1 MENQATSS
9 STQLPDPSL
18 PAPPLQDDEQG
29 FTAAQLIEKQAE
41 LEEAARQAV
50 PFSFTKGGCTYE
62 RGYIRQPVYACKTCG
77 GGGVCA
83 GCSVGCHADHELVEL
98 FAKRNFRCDCGT
110 LSLCRGKSEKEKA
123 LLPCS
128 LRIKE
133 LNFAPQNDENTYNQ
147 NFDGQFCRCERG
159 KSYDPEKEDETMFQC
174 LICEDWLHESCTSLR
189 PHKSPLEASESQS
202 PNRSI
207 SDGPLVDHESFE
219 LFICHECIQK
229 PTNYILRRY
238 LGAKGWIICLPE
250 GPNQILPKEIDGIP
264 AIPVVAKGEGWT
276 SSWKVY
282 GLLNGTTLAQEKEP
296 VQAKVEQPLPTT
308 MPNEGET
315 KRKASE
321 EPSQEDGKSE
331 KRARK
336 DINGLS
342 VLDNFSD
349 ADNESVGGADAPLI
363 PVSAD
368 KLEELDICI
377 EPDVP
382 LFVQEE
388 KVARLDIFL
397 TESFRDRICRCKRCA
412 PDWTH
417 LPFLLAP
424 EETYSPPQSQVEEDG
439 LDGRSEAGGSQTSS
453 TYDLGLAALSKLPRE
468 RMMESLQAYNKMR
481 DALFDHLRPFADQG
495 KVVDAESVREFFRKQ
510 KEGNA

>member
-1 MENQATSS
+1 MDDRASS
-9 STQLPDPSL
+9 STQFPDPSL
-18 PAPPLQDDEQG
+18 PAPPLQDDEEG

-41 LEEAARQAV
+41 LEEAARRAV

-62 RGYIRQPVYACKTCG
+62 KGYIRQPIYACKTCG

-110 LSLCRGKSEKEKA
+110 LSLCRGKEEKEKT
-123 LLPCS
+123 LSPCS
-128 LRIKE
+128 LREKS
-133 LNFAPQNDENTYNQ
+133 LNFAPQNDQNAYNQ
-147 NFDGQFCRCERG
+147 NFEGHFCRCERG
-159 KSYDPEKEDETMFQC
+159 KSYDPEKEEETMFQC
-174 LICEDWLHESCTSLR
+174 LDCEDWIHESCTSLR
-189 PHKSPLEASESQS
+189 PNNSSINAST
-202 PNRSI
+202 RSI

-229 PTNYILRRY
+229 PTNEVLRNY

-250 GPNQILPKEIDGIP
+250 TPNQILPKEIDGIN
-264 AIPVVAKGEGWT
+264 AIPVIAKGEGWT

-282 GLLNGTTLAQEKEP
+282 GLLNGTTLTTQEKAEI
-296 VQAKVEQPLPTT
+296 PLTATT
-308 MPNEGET
+308 SNESET
-315 KRKASE
+315 KRKAIE
-321 EPSQEDGKSE
+321 EPFQKEGKSE

-349 ADNESVGGADAPLI
+349 ADDESVGGADAPLI
-363 PVSAD
+363 PVNAD
-368 KLEELDICI
+368 NLQELDICT
-377 EPDVP
+377 EPDLP
-382 LFVQEE
+382 LFVQEQNL
-388 KVARLDIFL
+388 ARLDVFL
-397 TESFRDRICRCKRCA
+397 TESFRDRICKCKRCE
-412 PDWTH
+412 PDWLH
-417 LPFLLAP
+417 LPFILAP
-424 EETYSPPQSQVEEDG
+424 EETYSPPQSQVEDDG
-439 LDGRSEAGGSQTSS
+439 LDARSEAGGSQTSS
-453 TYDLGLAALSKLPRE
+453 TYDLGLAALNKLPRE

-510 KEGNA
+510 KEGNGA

>member
-1 MENQATSS
+1 MDDQPSTSS
-9 STQLPDPSL
+9 TITQFPDPSL
-18 PAPPLQDDEQG
+18 PAPPLQNDEEG

-62 RGYIRQPVYACKTCG
+62 RGYIRQPIYACKTCG

-110 LSLCRGKSEKEKA
+110 FSICRGKTEKEKT

-128 LRIKE
+128 LRDKN
-133 LNFAPQNDENTYNQ
+133 LNFAPQNDQNAYNQ
-147 NFDGQFCRCERG
+147 NFEGHFCRCERG
-159 KSYDPEKEDETMFQC
+159 KTYDPEKEDETMFQC
-174 LICEDWLHESCTSLR
+174 LDCEDWLHESCTSLR
-189 PHKSPLEASESQS
+189 PERSSTEPKSTI
-202 PNRSI
+202 RSI

-229 PTNYILRRY
+229 PNNRVLRHY

-250 GPNQILPKEIDGIP
+250 GPNQFLPKEIDGIP
-264 AIPVVAKGEGWT
+264 AIPVIAKGEGWT

-282 GLLNGTTLAQEKEP
+282 GLLNGTTSAQEKE
-296 VQAKVEQPLPTT
+296 VVKIKDELPLPNAD
-308 MPNEGET
+308 PSERET
-315 KRKASE
+315 KRKAIE
-321 EPSQEDGKSE
+321 EPNDDITKSE
-331 KRARK
+331 KKARK
-336 DINGLS
+336 DINGLC

-349 ADNESVGGADAPLI
+349 ADDESVGGDVPLI
-363 PVSAD
+363 PVSVN
-368 KLEELDICI
+368 KLQELDICT
-377 EPDVP
+377 EPDIP

-388 KVARLDIFL
+388 KVARLDVFL
-397 TESFRDRICRCKRCA
+397 TESFRDRICRCKSCQ
-412 PDWTH
+412 PDWAH
-417 LPFLLAP
+417 LPFILAP
-424 EETYSPPQSQVEEDG
+424 EETYSPPQSQIEEDG
-439 LDGRSEAGGSQTSS
+439 LDGRSETGASQTSS

-510 KEGNA
+510 KEGNNA